1 MPIKYRLLLLILIP
15 FSVFGQTSL
24 FQFNSSTCDQD
35 EDPSRLR
42 TRIISKKLTDN
53 LLTVHI
59 AAHAACCENFIP
71 KIEVKDGVL
80 YLDVQEIGELG
91 ECACCYE
98 FIYKVAGI
106 QNEEMPIQFRNKEIK
121 FSTEKYL
128 IFPIHYDIHKGDTV
142 NFIDKH
148 NFKQGKWITSMD
160 SLVYTIYSFDW
171 PYKRVRLYPN
181 KMIKSETINE
191 EIKFLWKEKEY
202 FTHAEY
208 NKYVEYYENGQTKKE
223 CYNSFKGWSN
233 NYKEGRCREWSEKG
247 ELVYEG
253 VYRD

>member
-1 MPIKYRLLLLILIP
+1 MAIKPRLLFLVLIP
-15 FSVFGQTSL
+15 FSVFGQINL

-42 TRIISKKLTDN
+42 TRIIDKNLTDN

-59 AAHAACCENFIP
+59 AAHATCCVDFVP
-71 KIEVKDGVL
+71 KIEVKNGVL
-80 YLDVQEIGELG
+80 YLDIEETGELC

-98 FIYKVAGI
+98 FIYKISGI
-106 QNEEMPIQFRNKEIK
+106 QNEGIPILFRNKEIK
-121 FSTEKYL
+121 FSPEKYL
-128 IFPIHYDIHKGDTV
+128 IFPIRYDIHKGDTV

-148 NFKQGKWITSMD
+148 NFKQGKWIILKD
-160 SLVYTIYSFDW
+160 SLVYTLYSFDW

-191 EIKFLWKEKEY
+191 KIKFLWKGIEY
-202 FTHAEY
+202 YTHGEN
-208 NKYVEYYENGQTKKE
+208 NKYVEYYESGQTKKE

-233 NYKEGRCREWSEKG
+233 NYKEGKCKEWNEKG

-253 VYRD
+253 AYRD